1 METFL
6 DTNNIRYAPIY
17 IQSYRNAQGELKKK
31 CYFEHSGPEGKYQ
44 CHPQISREKEKQDIK
59 EGKLSIEERW
69 NANFNSLQSFKNN
82 KQVWLDDAK
91 NKGAKVCYYRDT
103 TIIPEIDI
111 DNWDEIE
118 NAEEVKQFIKEH
130 VQSVSVSKKLPH
142 IPIIINNMPP
152 HIQEKHLVPFKGGEL
167 LKGQGSFVPIDNII
181 NADKSIAQMEWKD
194 FCKMFNIKEK
204 ETKPVLNRIESN
216 DSRSK
221 TDIRPTPTTIN
232 NTKTLNKLSKNA
244 LKKFIEA
251 LPNEVAREYNSW
263 FSMVTSIKGWNDN
276 EIGLE
281 MAHLFSKKC
290 FEKYVPFDMEE
301 QWHNRH
307 PKVKISP
314 FENFMGTFTNIAKE
328 HDLMYIFPASAVKED
343 TLTHYSMAIMSL
355 ETNIVKRYK
364 YCKTSNFWYYC
375 HHITNRWEVQNY
387 PIYLY
392 QQLPLIF
399 PNIIGFQDTKVVK
412 LVAEQLKPHVAEQDM
427 TSILNANPFL
437 HAYNNGVIDLSRDN
451 KNVKY
456 ENGKIVGFRRIEPED
471 YITFT
476 TGYDFEE
483 ETGEIYVKETE
494 DITAFFDNL
503 YSLNAED
510 EQGNHIRD
518 YVLSVCAST
527 LAGRPYK
534 HDQFFIFTNESGS
547 NGKSVMQDLLLST
560 HGEYAYVLNASA
572 LTKKKIGANEHSQ
585 LGQLKNK
592 KLVMSSEI
600 DEKERLQNDVM
611 KRVSGDSFITER
623 GFMQNNASFPVNF
636 TLFIMANKMPRPSTE
651 NDNALLRRIRTI
663 SHPFEFREET
673 YIQKKLEVAKI
684 LLDCGDYKQDAYDA
698 EVRKYKPVNG
708 DFKDNFSKVRYAQ
721 AFNRLLLIR
730 YLTQVKVK
738 DITIP
743 AKIKQDAENYLQQ
756 NDIKEFI
763 EEHYKKE
770 QKGKITKT
778 ALYDHYQK
786 CNYQFYKFTEFNRL
800 VAEQIGAEFVYQKRL
815 TEGYCFR
822 LKRITKDPDP
832 KWAHYNTAI
841 PEAKDIH
848 DAL

>member
-6 DTNNIRYAPIY
+6 DTNNIRYCPIY
-17 IQSYRNAQGELKKK
+17 LSLYTDSDGRLKKDVHWK
-31 CYFEHSGPEGKYQ
+31 SGPYYRYLV
-44 CHPQISREKEKQDIK
+44 HSSRKDKDADD
-59 EGKLSIEERW
+59 ERW
-69 NANFNSLQSFKNN
+69 NENLQTLQTFKNN
-82 KQVWLDDAK
+82 RQVWLEDAK
-91 NKGAKVCYYRDT
+91 NKGAEVWYYRDT
-103 TIIPEIDI
+103 KVVLEVDI
-111 DNWDEIE
+111 DTPEELANPEDV
-118 NAEEVKQFIKEH
+118 NALVNTH
-130 VQSVSVSKKLPH
+130 VHTLSFRKKLPH
-142 IPIIINNMPP
+142 MPIIINNMPP

-194 FCKMFNIKEK
+194 FCKMFNIKE
-204 ETKPVLNRIESN
+204 TKPVLNRIH
-216 DSRSK
+216 
-221 TDIRPTPTTIN
+221 PPPPTTN
-232 NTKTLNKLSKNA
+232 KKPKTLNKLSKVA

-251 LPNEVAREYNSW
+251 LPNEVAREYHSW
-263 FSMVTSIKGWNDN
+263 WKMVSSIKGWNNN

-290 FEKYVPFDMEE
+290 QEKYKPFDVE
-301 QWHNRH
+301 QQWNDQHD
-307 PKVKISP
+307 KIKIP
-314 FENFMGTFTNIAKE
+314 AFEDFMGTFTNIAKE
-328 HDLMYIFPASAVKED
+328 HDLLYIFPDSALKTD
-343 TLTHYSMAIMSL
+343 KLTHYAMAMMSL

-375 HHITNRWEVQNY
+375 HHITNRWEVQKS

-392 QQLPLIF
+392 QQLPLVF
-399 PNIIGFQDTKVVK
+399 PDIEQFQKTQEVK
-412 LVAEQLKPHVAEQDM
+412 MVAEQLKPHIAEQDM
-427 TSILNANPFL
+427 TSILDANPFL

-451 KNVKY
+451 KDVKY
-456 ENGKIVGFRRIEPED
+456 ENGKIIGFRPITPED

-483 ETGEIYVKETE
+483 EKEETYVEETK

-503 YSLNAED
+503 YSLNAQD

-560 HGEYAYVLNASA
+560 HGEYSYVLNASA

-663 SHPFEFREET
+663 SHPFEFREQA
-673 YIQKKLEVAKI
+673 YIQKKLEVAKT
-684 LLDCGDYKQDAYDA
+684 LLSCEDYSQEQYDA

-743 AKIKQDAENYLQQ
+743 TKVKEDAENYLQQ

-763 EEHYKKE
+763 KEHYKKDG
-770 QKGKITKT
+770 KAKITKT

-786 CNYQFYKFTEFNRL
+786 CNYQFYKFSEFNRL

-815 TEGYCFR
+815 TEGFCFR
-822 LKRITKDPDP
+822 LRRTTRDPDP
-832 KWAHYNTAI
+832 NCRYNTAI
-841 PEAKDIH
+841 PEADDIH
-848 DAL
+848 DAIGDSKK